1 MILQNFT
8 FPRAIALLD
17 EIPYPPEKIA
27 FLDLETKAY
36 GRKNSHILYLG
47 LIFLENSTWQVRQWL
62 PEEPEE
68 EKTMLQEVLSL
79 LPCFSCLIHYNGNSF
94 DLPVLTKRCSAL
106 NLLWTFPR
114 WKVWISTGLSLP

>member
-68 EKTMLQEVLSL
+68 VFQGALVQMRKAEKL
-79 LPCFSCLIHYNGNSF
+79 L
-94 DLPVLTKRCSAL
+94 
-106 NLLWTFPR
+106 
-114 WKVWISTGLSLP
+114 

>member
-68 EKTMLQEVLSL
+68 EK
-79 LPCFSCLIHYNGNSF
+79 PCFRKCSLSS
-94 DLPVLTKRCSAL
+94 VL
-106 NLLWTFPR
+106 F
-114 WKVWISTGLSLP
+114 LSHPL

>member
-79 LPCFSCLIHYNGNSF
+79 LPCF
-94 DLPVLTKRCSAL
+94 PVSSIIMETA
-106 NLLWTFPR
+106 
-114 WKVWISTGLSLP
+114 STSLFSPNAAAP

>member
-36 GRKNSHILYLG
+36 GRKNSHIPVSYTHL
-47 LIFLENSTWQVRQWL
+47 TL
-62 PEEPEE
+62 P
-68 EKTMLQEVLSL
+68 
-79 LPCFSCLIHYNGNSF
+79 
-94 DLPVLTKRCSAL
+94 TKA
-106 NLLWTFPR
+106 
-114 WKVWISTGLSLP
+114 

>member
-8 FPRAIALLD
+8 FQEPSRSLD

-47 LIFLENSTWQVRQWL
+47 
-62 PEEPEE
+62 
-68 EKTMLQEVLSL
+68 
-79 LPCFSCLIHYNGNSF
+79 
-94 DLPVLTKRCSAL
+94 
-106 NLLWTFPR
+106 
-114 WKVWISTGLSLP
+114 

>member
-36 GRKNSHILYLG
+36 GIICIGNFFCII
-47 LIFLENSTWQVRQWL
+47 LIF
-62 PEEPEE
+62 
-68 EKTMLQEVLSL
+68 
-79 LPCFSCLIHYNGNSF
+79 
-94 DLPVLTKRCSAL
+94 
-106 NLLWTFPR
+106 
-114 WKVWISTGLSLP
+114 